1 RGISKPLQPGNGDL
15 EVRPIAVVEGQQCAP
30 ARQTLRIQKP
40 FEETADIDQLPSIL
54 VQIAK
59 LRGKNGF
66 RNIKPA
72 SPTAGRR
79 FANLMEAQNRQPS
92 TVELRVHLFV
102 SHSECASFSAPL
114 SRVVYASALSKTAA
128 ATFLA
133 SKYSSVRCQP
143 FFRSIR
149 RSSSSSPRPTTS
161 SSVWPV
167 SLGRQRNGRKPVLLS
182 SA

>member
-1 RGISKPLQPGNGDL
+1 ENHRRTSKTLEPGNGDL
-15 EVRPIAVVEGQQCAP
+15 EVRPISAVEGQQCAP

-79 FANLMEAQNRQPS
+79 FAYLVVPQNRQPS
-92 TVELRVHLFV
+92 TVKLRVHPFL
-102 SHSECASFSAPL
+102 SHSEP
-114 SRVVYASALSKTAA
+114 
-128 ATFLA
+128 
-133 SKYSSVRCQP
+133 SSVFLC
-143 FFRSIR
+143 F
-149 RSSSSSPRPTTS
+149 
-161 SSVWPV
+161 SV
-167 SLGRQRNGRKPVLLS
+167 R
-182 SA
+182 AF